1 MVTESTKKL
10 RELLAFVL
18 LGVVAALILVSLSL
32 LFKDFGPGVEFSL
45 KSALVQGDLVNP
57 VYVLLLVAAVVMVT
71 HLGEPTPQARTI
83 TIGAMAILGV
93 MALLGLLTWISSL
106 SVDDGSAGMGQLWGF
121 GGLEGA
127 EKVGGSFAMIV
138 LLALIGAAIYF
149 CLTTFQALPSTPKQ
163 NQQWGAQQPGQWGG
177 QMPPQQGAWGGQPQ
191 QQWDSQ
197 PGAPQGQ
204 WGAQQPVQ
212 DQWGQPQPQ
221 QWDGESGAPQGS
233 WGQPQEAP
241 QHQWDGESQPPQQA
255 SWGQPQEAP
264 REQPQWGQPQQW
276 DGESGAPQGS
286 WGQPQESVPGQWGQ
300 PQQPDPHQWGGHVPA
315 EEQTT
320 QAWSPAQDIDE
331 ESSWDRSG
339 AASTDETSVFNPTA
353 DDADGTEESERDDR
367 PGWWNP
373 GR

>member
-18 LGVVAALILVSLSL
+18 LGVVTALVLVSLSL

-57 VYVLLLVAAVVMVT
+57 IYVVLLVAAVVLVT

-83 TIGAMAILGV
+83 TIGAMAVLGV
-93 MALLGLLTWISSL
+93 MGLLGLLTWISSL
-106 SVDDGSAGMGQLWGF
+106 SVDDGAA
-121 GGLEGA
+121 GGLPWSYGGLKGA

-138 LLALIGAAIYF
+138 LLVLIGAAIYF
-149 CLTTFQALPSTPKQ
+149 CLTTMQALPSTPKPRQ
-163 NQQWGAQQPGQWGG
+163 QQWGGPQQQPGQWGG
-177 QMPPQQGAWGGQPQ
+177 QVPPQQGAWGGHPQQGHEQWAPQ
-191 QQWDSQ
+191 QQAAGSWGQ
-197 PGAPQGQ
+197 PQETSAGQWAPQAG
-204 WGAQQPVQ
+204 Q

-221 QWDGESGAPQGS
+221 QWDGQSQPPQQGS

-241 QHQWDGESQPPQQA
+241 QGQWDGQSEPPVQPA
-255 SWGQPQEAP
+255 
-264 REQPQWGQPQQW
+264 
-276 DGESGAPQGS
+276 
-286 WGQPQESVPGQWGQ
+286 WGQ
-300 PQQPDPHQWGGHVPA
+300 PQQPDPQQWDVQVPA

-320 QAWSPAQDIDE
+320 QAWSPAQDNDE
-331 ESSWDRSG
+331 DSSWDRSN
-339 AASTDETSVFNPTA
+339 AASAEETSVFNPPSDGA
-353 DDADGTEESERDDR
+353 DNGSAETTEDSERDDR